1 MSKDKIKDA
10 VYTRRYVYN
19 FHFHLIWVTKYRH
32 KIFTTDE
39 LSNEM
44 KEILWQVAEDNEIVI
59 EKMEVMPD
67 HVHVLISFPPSKAPT
82 SAIKALKGRS
92 AFIFLRRHPEI
103 RRSQYWGGHLWS
115 PGYYMSTLGNMSK
128 ETVEKYINDQKYNEM
143 KKLLAEP
150 DKACPGLVKISL
162 FSLELNEKP
171 NESGR
176 FATDFVR
183 HF

>member
-59 EKMEVMPD
+59 EEMEVMPD

-92 AFIFLRRHPEI
+92 AFIFLRRH
-103 RRSQYWGGHLWS
+103 Q
-115 PGYYMSTLGNMSK
+115 
-128 ETVEKYINDQKYNEM
+128 
-143 KKLLAEP
+143 
-150 DKACPGLVKISL
+150 
-162 FSLELNEKP
+162 
-171 NESGR
+171 
-176 FATDFVR
+176 
-183 HF
+183 